1 MTEKVEQNAA
11 ILLAHE
17 MFGQRVVM
25 IGLTTRAGILAKAG
39 MSPWAL

>member
-1 MTEKVEQNAA
+1 MTEGAEQNVA

-17 MFGQRVVM
+17 MSGQRVVM
-25 IGLTTRAGILAKAG
+25 IRLTTQAGILAKAG